1 MARLL
6 PRSFS
11 RFLTVAAAAVAA
23 MALAVSPAQAQKKAA
38 DAVRPSAPTAAKPS
52 DPIKPASPALIDIN
66 RATAAQLETVPGI
79 GKAYA
84 ARIIAG
90 RPYANKAQLVQKG
103 IVTQGLYDKIK
114 DRLIA
119 KQ

>member
-1 MARLL
+1 MSRLL

-11 RFLTVAAAAVAA
+11 RFLTVAAAAVVVLV
-23 MALAVSPAQAQKKAA
+23 LAVSPAQAQKKAA
-38 DAVRPSAPTAAKPS
+38 DAVRPATPAASKPSDAAKP
-52 DPIKPASPALIDIN
+52 ANPALIDIN

-84 ARIIAG
+84 GRIIAG

-103 IVTQGLYDKIK
+103 ILTQGLYDKIK

>member
-1 MARLL
+1 MSRLF

-11 RFLTVAAAAVAA
+11 RLLTMAAAAVVG
-23 MALAVSPAQAQKKAA
+23 MALAVTSAPAQKKPDGSAQPAPPAVAKAA
-38 DAVRPSAPTAAKPS
+38 DAGKAGAT
-52 DPIKPASPALIDIN
+52 ALIDIN